1 MYQQILRKFF
11 VHISLFFLGL
21 VTVKGQESLNTLIFR
36 GNRSFDKQKYGE
48 ATSTFSEAVK
58 KNEKDFGA
66 HYNLG
71 NSLYK
76 IKKYDEAIAE
86 YQKAQKNTNNKDE
99 KAASYYNEG
108 NAHLQ
113 NGDGEKA
120 VNAYKNALKFDPD
133 NEAILKNLQIAKK
146 KQKQKDNKQNQQNQQ
161 QNQQNQ
167 QNKNQDNN
175 QNQQGDQNQENKN
188 NNTKNQPNG
197 NIGDQNKGKGNQGA
211 EKQNQKN
218 EPQNPNDQNKIPK
231 DLQKLILQRSANQ
244 ERETA
249 KKLLNKNGYYSPES
263 NTKDW

>member
-1 MYQQILRKFF
+1 MLRKFF
-11 VHISLFFLGL
+11 VHISLIFLGL
-21 VTVKGQESLNTLIFR
+21 VTVKAQESLNTLIFR

-48 ATSTFSEAVK
+48 AISTFSEAVK

-120 VNAYKNALKFDPD
+120 VNAYKNALKYDPD

-161 QNQQNQ
+161 QNQQNN
-167 QNKNQDNN
+167 QNKNQDNH

-211 EKQNQKN
+211 EKQNEKN
-218 EPQNPNDQNKIPK
+218 EPQNPNDPNKIPK

-244 ERETA
+244 EREA
-249 KKLLNKNGYYSPES
+249 A
-263 NTKDW
+263 

>member
-1 MYQQILRKFF
+1 MLIKFF

-21 VTVKGQESLNTLIFR
+21 IAVKAQESLNTLIFR

-161 QNQQNQ
+161 QNQQNN

-188 NNTKNQPNG
+188 SNTKNQPNG

-218 EPQNPNDQNKIPK
+218 EPQDPNDPNKIPK

>member
-1 MYQQILRKFF
+1 MLRKFF

-21 VTVKGQESLNTLIFR
+21 IAFKAQESLNTLIFR

-86 YQKAQKNTNNKDE
+86 YQKAQKNTNNKVE

-161 QNQQNQ
+161 QNQQNN

-175 QNQQGDQNQENKN
+175 QNQQGNQNQENKN

-218 EPQNPNDQNKIPK
+218 EPQDPNDPNKIPK

>member
-1 MYQQILRKFF
+1 MLRKFF
-11 VHISLFFLGL
+11 VHISLIFLGL
-21 VTVKGQESLNTLIFR
+21 VTVKAQESLNTLIFR

-99 KAASYYNEG
+99 KAASFYNEG

-120 VNAYKNALKFDPD
+120 VNAYKNALKYDPD

-161 QNQQNQ
+161 QNQQNN

-197 NIGDQNKGKGNQGA
+197 NIGDQNKGKGKQGA

-218 EPQNPNDQNKIPK
+218 EPQNPKDQNKIPK

>member
-1 MYQQILRKFF
+1 MLRKFF

-21 VTVKGQESLNTLIFR
+21 IAVKAQESLNTLIFR

-113 NGDGEKA
+113 NGDGGKA

-161 QNQQNQ
+161 QNQQNN

-211 EKQNQKN
+211 EKQNQKS
-218 EPQNPNDQNKIPK
+218 EPQNPNDPNKIPK

>member
-1 MYQQILRKFF
+1 MLRKFF
-11 VHISLFFLGL
+11 VHISLIFLGL
-21 VTVKGQESLNTLIFR
+21 VTVKAQESLNTLIFR

-146 KQKQKDNKQNQQNQQ
+146 KQKQKDNKQNQQSQQ
-161 QNQQNQ
+161 QNNQNN

-188 NNTKNQPNG
+188 NNSKNQPNG
-197 NIGDQNKGKGNQGA
+197 NIGDQNKGKGNQGV
-211 EKQNQKN
+211 EKQNPKN
-218 EPQNPNDQNKIPK
+218 EPQNPNDPNKIPK

>member
-1 MYQQILRKFF
+1 MLRKFF

-21 VTVKGQESLNTLIFR
+21 IAVKAQESLNTLIFR

-120 VNAYKNALKFDPD
+120 VNAYKNALKYDPD

-161 QNQQNQ
+161 QNQQNN

-218 EPQNPNDQNKIPK
+218 EPQDPNEPNKIPK

>member
-1 MYQQILRKFF
+1 M
-11 VHISLFFLGL
+11 
-21 VTVKGQESLNTLIFR
+21 
-36 GNRSFDKQKYGE
+36 
-48 ATSTFSEAVK
+48 K

-86 YQKAQKNTNNKDE
+86 YQKAQKNANNKDE

-161 QNQQNQ
+161 QNQQNN

-175 QNQQGDQNQENKN
+175 QNQQG
-188 NNTKNQPNG
+188 QP
-197 NIGDQNKGKGNQGA
+197 KSRK
-211 EKQNQKN
+211 
-218 EPQNPNDQNKIPK
+218 
-231 DLQKLILQRSANQ
+231 
-244 ERETA
+244 
-249 KKLLNKNGYYSPES
+249 
-263 NTKDW
+263 

>member
-1 MYQQILRKFF
+1 MLRKFF

-21 VTVKGQESLNTLIFR
+21 IAVKAQESLNTLIFR

-161 QNQQNQ
+161 QNQQNN

-218 EPQNPNDQNKIPK
+218 EPQNPNDPNKVPK

>member
-1 MYQQILRKFF
+1 MLRKFF

-21 VTVKGQESLNTLIFR
+21 IAVKAQESLNTLIFR

-146 KQKQKDNKQNQQNQQ
+146 KQKQKDNTQNQQNQQ
-161 QNQQNQ
+161 QNQQNN

-175 QNQQGDQNQENKN
+175 PNQQGDQNQENKN

-197 NIGDQNKGKGNQGA
+197 NIGDQNKGKGKQGA

-218 EPQNPNDQNKIPK
+218 EPQNPNDPNKIPK

>member
-1 MYQQILRKFF
+1 MLRKFF

-21 VTVKGQESLNTLIFR
+21 IAVKAQESLNTLIFR

-161 QNQQNQ
+161 QNQQNN

-175 QNQQGDQNQENKN
+175 QNQQGNQNQENKN

-218 EPQNPNDQNKIPK
+218 EPQDPNDPNKIPK

>member
-1 MYQQILRKFF
+1 MLRKFF
-11 VHISLFFLGL
+11 VHISLIFLGL
-21 VTVKGQESLNTLIFR
+21 VTVKAQESLNTLIFR

-161 QNQQNQ
+161 QNQQNN

>member
-1 MYQQILRKFF
+1 MLRKFF
-11 VHISLFFLGL
+11 VHISLIFLGL
-21 VTVKGQESLNTLIFR
+21 VTVKAQESLNTLIFR

-48 ATSTFSEAVK
+48 AISTFSEAVK

-120 VNAYKNALKFDPD
+120 VNAYKNALKYDPD

-161 QNQQNQ
+161 QNQQNN
-167 QNKNQDNN
+167 QNKNQDNH

-218 EPQNPNDQNKIPK
+218 EPQNPNDPNKIPK

>member
-1 MYQQILRKFF
+1 MLRKFF
-11 VHISLFFLGL
+11 VHISLIFLGL
-21 VTVKGQESLNTLIFR
+21 VTVKAQESLNTLIFR

-76 IKKYDEAIAE
+76 IKKYDEAISE

-161 QNQQNQ
+161 QNQQNN

-218 EPQNPNDQNKIPK
+218 EPQDPNDPNKIPK

>member
-1 MYQQILRKFF
+1 MLRKFF

-21 VTVKGQESLNTLIFR
+21 IAVKAQESLNTLIFR

-48 ATSTFSEAVK
+48 AISTFSEAVK

-120 VNAYKNALKFDPD
+120 VNAYKNALKYDPD

-161 QNQQNQ
+161 QNQQNN

-218 EPQNPNDQNKIPK
+218 EPQNPNDPNKIPK

>member
-1 MYQQILRKFF
+1 MLRKFF

-21 VTVKGQESLNTLIFR
+21 VTVKAQESLNTLIFR

-120 VNAYKNALKFDPD
+120 VNAYKNALKYDPD

-146 KQKQKDNKQNQQNQQ
+146 KQKQKQKDNKQNQQNQQ
-161 QNQQNQ
+161 QNQQNN

-218 EPQNPNDQNKIPK
+218 EPQDPNDPNKIPK

>member
-1 MYQQILRKFF
+1 MLRKFF

-21 VTVKGQESLNTLIFR
+21 IAVKAQESLNTLIFR

-161 QNQQNQ
+161 KNQQKK

-218 EPQNPNDQNKIPK
+218 EPQNPNDPNKIPK

>member
-1 MYQQILRKFF
+1 MLRKFF
-11 VHISLFFLGL
+11 VHISLIFLGL
-21 VTVKGQESLNTLIFR
+21 VTVKAQESLNTLIFR

-120 VNAYKNALKFDPD
+120 VNAYKNALKYDPD

-161 QNQQNQ
+161 QNQQNN
-167 QNKNQDNN
+167 QNKNQDNH

-218 EPQNPNDQNKIPK
+218 EPQNPNDPNKIPK

>member
-1 MYQQILRKFF
+1 MLRKFF
-11 VHISLFFLGL
+11 VHISLIFLGL
-21 VTVKGQESLNTLIFR
+21 VTVKAQESLNTLIFR

-161 QNQQNQ
+161 QNQQYN

-218 EPQNPNDQNKIPK
+218 EPQNPNDPNKIPK

>member
-1 MYQQILRKFF
+1 MLRKFF
-11 VHISLFFLGL
+11 VHISLIFLGL
-21 VTVKGQESLNTLIFR
+21 VTFKAQESLNTLIFR

-120 VNAYKNALKFDPD
+120 VNAYKNALKYDPD

-161 QNQQNQ
+161 QNQQNN

-218 EPQNPNDQNKIPK
+218 EPQNPNDPNKIPK

>member
-1 MYQQILRKFF
+1 MLRKFF

-21 VTVKGQESLNTLIFR
+21 IAVKAQESLNTLIFR

-161 QNQQNQ
+161 QNQQNN

-218 EPQNPNDQNKIPK
+218 EPQNPKDQNKIPK

>member
-1 MYQQILRKFF
+1 MLRKFF
-11 VHISLFFLGL
+11 VHISLIFLGL
-21 VTVKGQESLNTLIFR
+21 VTVKAQESLNTLIFR

-146 KQKQKDNKQNQQNQQ
+146 KQKQKDNKQNQQSQQ
-161 QNQQNQ
+161 QNQQNN

-218 EPQNPNDQNKIPK
+218 EPQNPNDPNKIPK

>member
-1 MYQQILRKFF
+1 MLRKFF
-11 VHISLFFLGL
+11 VHISLIFLGL
-21 VTVKGQESLNTLIFR
+21 VTVKAQESLNTLIFR

-161 QNQQNQ
+161 QNQQYN
-167 QNKNQDNN
+167 QNKNQDNH

-218 EPQNPNDQNKIPK
+218 EPQNPNDPNKIPK

>member
-1 MYQQILRKFF
+1 MLRKFF
-11 VHISLFFLGL
+11 VHISLIFLGL
-21 VTVKGQESLNTLIFR
+21 VTVKAQESLNTLIFR

-48 ATSTFSEAVK
+48 AISTFSEAVK

-120 VNAYKNALKFDPD
+120 VNAYKNALKYDPD

-161 QNQQNQ
+161 QNQQNN

-197 NIGDQNKGKGNQGA
+197 NIGDQNKGKGKQGA

-218 EPQNPNDQNKIPK
+218 EPQDPNDPNKIPK

>member
-1 MYQQILRKFF
+1 MLRKFF
-11 VHISLFFLGL
+11 VHISLIFLGL
-21 VTVKGQESLNTLIFR
+21 VTVKAQESLNTLIFR

-48 ATSTFSEAVK
+48 AISTFSEAVK

-161 QNQQNQ
+161 QNQQNN

-197 NIGDQNKGKGNQGA
+197 NIGDQNKGKGKQGA

-218 EPQNPNDQNKIPK
+218 EPQDPNDPNKIPK

>member
-1 MYQQILRKFF
+1 MLRKFF
-11 VHISLFFLGL
+11 VHISLIFLGL
-21 VTVKGQESLNTLIFR
+21 VTVKAQESLNTLIFR

-48 ATSTFSEAVK
+48 AISTFSEAVK

-120 VNAYKNALKFDPD
+120 VNAYKNALKYDPD

-161 QNQQNQ
+161 QNQQNN

-197 NIGDQNKGKGNQGA
+197 NIGDQNKGKGKQGA

-218 EPQNPNDQNKIPK
+218 EPQNPKDQNKIPK

>member
-1 MYQQILRKFF
+1 MLRKFF
-11 VHISLFFLGL
+11 VHISLIFLGL
-21 VTVKGQESLNTLIFR
+21 VTVKAQESLNTLIFR

-120 VNAYKNALKFDPD
+120 VNAYKNALKYDPD

-161 QNQQNQ
+161 QNQQNN

-211 EKQNQKN
+211 EKQNEKN
-218 EPQNPNDQNKIPK
+218 EPQNPNDPNKIPK

>member
-1 MYQQILRKFF
+1 MLRKFF

-21 VTVKGQESLNTLIFR
+21 IAVKAQESLNTLIFR

-161 QNQQNQ
+161 QNQQNN

-218 EPQNPNDQNKIPK
+218 EPQDPNKIPK

>member
-1 MYQQILRKFF
+1 MLRKFF
-11 VHISLFFLGL
+11 VHISLIFLGL
-21 VTVKGQESLNTLIFR
+21 VTVKAQESLNTLIFR

-120 VNAYKNALKFDPD
+120 VNAYKNALKYDPD

-161 QNQQNQ
+161 QNQQNN
-167 QNKNQDNN
+167 QNKNQDNH

-197 NIGDQNKGKGNQGA
+197 NIGDQNKGKGKQGA

-218 EPQNPNDQNKIPK
+218 EPQNPKDQNKIPK

>member
-1 MYQQILRKFF
+1 MLRKFF
-11 VHISLFFLGL
+11 VHISLIFLGL
-21 VTVKGQESLNTLIFR
+21 VTVKAQESLNTLIFR

-161 QNQQNQ
+161 QNQQNNQ
-167 QNKNQDNN
+167 DKNQDNN

-197 NIGDQNKGKGNQGA
+197 NIGDQNKGKGKQGA

-218 EPQNPNDQNKIPK
+218 EPQNPKDQNKIPK

>member
-1 MYQQILRKFF
+1 MLRKFF
-11 VHISLFFLGL
+11 VHISLIFLGL
-21 VTVKGQESLNTLIFR
+21 IAVKAQESLNTLIFR

-161 QNQQNQ
+161 QNQQNN
-167 QNKNQDNN
+167 QNKNQDNH

-218 EPQNPNDQNKIPK
+218 EPQNPNDPNKIPK

>member
-1 MYQQILRKFF
+1 MLRKFF

-21 VTVKGQESLNTLIFR
+21 IAVKAQESLNTLIFR

-161 QNQQNQ
+161 QNQQNN

-211 EKQNQKN
+211 EKQSQKN
-218 EPQNPNDQNKIPK
+218 EPQNPNDPNKIPK

>member
-1 MYQQILRKFF
+1 MLRKFF
-11 VHISLFFLGL
+11 VHISLIFLGL
-21 VTVKGQESLNTLIFR
+21 VTVKAQESLNTLIFR

-161 QNQQNQ
+161 QNQQNN
-167 QNKNQDNN
+167 QNKNQDNH

-218 EPQNPNDQNKIPK
+218 EPQNPNDPNKIPK

>member
-1 MYQQILRKFF
+1 MLRKFF
-11 VHISLFFLGL
+11 VHISLIFLGL
-21 VTVKGQESLNTLIFR
+21 VTVKAQESLNTLIFR

-120 VNAYKNALKFDPD
+120 VNAYKNALKYDPD

-146 KQKQKDNKQNQQNQQ
+146 KQKQKDNTQNQQNQQ
-161 QNQQNQ
+161 QNQQNN

-218 EPQNPNDQNKIPK
+218 EPQNPNDPNKIPK

>member
-1 MYQQILRKFF
+1 MLRKFF
-11 VHISLFFLGL
+11 VHISLIFLGL
-21 VTVKGQESLNTLIFR
+21 VTVKAQESLNTLIFR

-161 QNQQNQ
+161 QNQQNN

-197 NIGDQNKGKGNQGA
+197 NIGDQNNGKGNQGA

-218 EPQNPNDQNKIPK
+218 EPQDPNDPNKIPK

>member
-1 MYQQILRKFF
+1 MLRKFF
-11 VHISLFFLGL
+11 VHISLIFLGL
-21 VTVKGQESLNTLIFR
+21 VTVKAQESLNTLIFR

-161 QNQQNQ
+161 QNQQNN

-218 EPQNPNDQNKIPK
+218 EPQDSNDPNKIPK

>member
-1 MYQQILRKFF
+1 MLRKFF
-11 VHISLFFLGL
+11 VHISLIFLGL
-21 VTVKGQESLNTLIFR
+21 IDVKGQESLNTLIFR

-161 QNQQNQ
+161 QNQQNN

-218 EPQNPNDQNKIPK
+218 EPQDPNEPNKIPK

>member
-1 MYQQILRKFF
+1 MLRKFF

-21 VTVKGQESLNTLIFR
+21 IAVKAQESLNTLIFR

-146 KQKQKDNKQNQQNQQ
+146 KQKQKDNKQNNQNQQ
-161 QNQQNQ
+161 QNQQNN

-218 EPQNPNDQNKIPK
+218 EPQDPNDPTKIPK

>member
-1 MYQQILRKFF
+1 MLRKFF
-11 VHISLFFLGL
+11 VHISLIFLGL
-21 VTVKGQESLNTLIFR
+21 VTVKAQESLNTLIFR

-146 KQKQKDNKQNQQNQQ
+146 KQKQKDNKQNQQNKQ
-161 QNQQNQ
+161 QNQQNN

-218 EPQNPNDQNKIPK
+218 EPQDPNDPNKIPK

>member
-1 MYQQILRKFF
+1 MLRKFF

-21 VTVKGQESLNTLIFR
+21 IAVKAQESLNTLIFR

-161 QNQQNQ
+161 QNQQYN

-218 EPQNPNDQNKIPK
+218 EPQNPNDPNKIPK